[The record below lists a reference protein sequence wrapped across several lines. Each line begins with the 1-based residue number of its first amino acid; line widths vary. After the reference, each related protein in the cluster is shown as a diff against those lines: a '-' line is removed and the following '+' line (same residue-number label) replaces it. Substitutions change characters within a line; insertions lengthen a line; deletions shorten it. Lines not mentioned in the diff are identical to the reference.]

1 MSADVLARWYKSSVP
16 GRAPRVAVF
25 LLIAAA
31 GAALGAGGCT
41 CRGRGSGPPPERF
54 VPAAVEAALVVPE
67 AGRAARE
74 LAALHA
80 AVAGFPGAAELV
92 QIRGALAAQLGFD
105 PLDPDALAGAGLDPR
120 RGAAVARFDR
130 AGGPPATLLVL
141 PIRDPS
147 KVDELFTRIARDRL
161 GAGQKAVESVGATSV
176 TVFRPA
182 PGAAPALA
190 LAVAADTALVAAG
203 PAAPAIV
210 SEAAARQEPESLAG
224 SAPWKIARAA
234 LADRYA
240 AIGFVPPGS
249 PRLAGLWAVKDGLA
263 VGASGSAAGVRVGMA
278 MLLGPRAASFKTL
291 LADGNGAALV
301 ARLDPTA
308 PLAGRWD
315 GDFSALGK
323 KLVPILKPGDRARLS
338 ARGLDAQQGFD
349 LLAPGAAAAIAFPE
363 SLDLSSVNEEA
374 LRADPLLLARFE
386 AVLPVKDPAAAI
398 AFSEKLAPPR
408 RPAAR
413 AGPKG
418 PAAGRPAAAGKGA
431 APQAAADP
439 AGAEA
444 ERVFR
449 IATGTGEIAWRV
461 DAAARRIVVA
471 GGPPGSLAA
480 LEARLGGE
488 GAGFAAPTAEAK
500 AALSGGLGGLV
511 IDAQRLVAGVR
522 ALPEE
527 AFGTG
532 PSGFVVR
539 SVVERFVE
547 PASRLAALSLRADL
561 APDASALVL
570 TLEVEGRPGGAP

>member
-1 MSADVLARWYKSSVP
+1 MP
-16 GRAPRVAVF
+16 GRAPRVTV
-25 LLIAAA
+25 LLVIAAA

-105 PLDPDALAGAGLDPR
+105 PLDPDALAGAGLEPR

-141 PIRDPS
+141 PIRDAS
-147 KVDELFTRIARDRL
+147 RVDELFTRLARDRL
-161 GAGQKAVESVGATSV
+161 GAGQKAVETVGATAV
-176 TVFRPA
+176 TVFRAA

-190 LAVAADTALVAAG
+190 LAVADETALVAAG

-210 SEAAARQEPESLAG
+210 SEAAARGEPESLAG
-224 SAPWKIARAA
+224 SAPWKTARAA

-240 AIGFVPPGS
+240 AIVFVPPGS
-249 PRLAGLWAVKDGLA
+249 PRIAGRWAVKDGLA
-263 VGASGSAAGVRVGMA
+263 VGVSGSAAGVRAGMA

-323 KLVPILKPGDRARLS
+323 KLVPILRPEVRARLS
-338 ARGLDAQQGFD
+338 ARGLDPQQGFD
-349 LLAPGAAAAIAFPE
+349 LLAPGAAVAIAFPE

-374 LRADPLLLARFE
+374 LRMDPLLLARFE

-408 RPAAR
+408 RPPAR
-413 AGPKG
+413 AGAKG
-418 PAAGRPAAAGKGA
+418 PGAGKPAAGKGT

-439 AGAEA
+439 EA

-480 LEARLGGE
+480 LDARLGGE

-522 ALPEE
+522 AMPEE

-570 TLEVEGRPGGAP
+570 ALEVEGRPGGAR